1 MNDSRR
7 LQRAATLAGGFVA
20 LLWVVHIV
28 SVAGDWD
35 RAALGVRPGNVAGLI
50 GVITAPLVHGSW
62 GHLVANTLP
71 LLVIG
76 TAMLYGLPR
85 SAPFAL
91 PIVWLGSGL
100 AVWLVARPSVH
111 LGASGIAY
119 AMMFYL
125 LTAGIVR
132 RDPLSIAI
140 TLIVLFLHGGMI
152 WGVLPLAAGV
162 SFEYHA
168 AGAIAGIVAALALHR
183 RDPVPP
189 RPRKYAWEGKEIDL
203 EHPAAELFTGEPE
216 DRRPTDRE

>member
-7 LQRAATLAGGFVA
+7 LQRAALLAGGFVA
-20 LLWVVHIV
+20 LLWLVQILAA
-28 SVAGDWD
+28 AGDWNLTV
-35 RAALGVRPGNVAGLI
+35 LGVRPGAAPGLI

-62 GHLVANTLP
+62 GHLFGNTLP

-85 SAPFAL
+85 SARFAL
-91 PIVWLGSGL
+91 PVIWLASGL
-100 AVWLVARPSVH
+100 AVWLLARPSVH
-111 LGASGIAY
+111 LGASGLAY
-119 AMMFYL
+119 GMMFYL
-125 LTAGIVR
+125 LTAGLAR
-132 RDPLSIAI
+132 RDPRSIAI

-168 AGAIAGIVAALALHR
+168 AGAFTGILAAVALHR

-189 RPRKYAWEGKEIDL
+189 RPRKYAWEGEEIDL
-203 EHPAAELFTGEPE
+203 EHPAADLFRGEADE
-216 DRRPTDRE
+216 RRPKERD